1 MQKTIPFFEHT
12 VHTFF
17 SSESP
22 LIKLRLFRVNLFVH
36 TFVHTSFDTEFT
48 LCITRLLDCFAQSK
62 KVSHSDIDVYY

>member
-1 MQKTIPFFEHT
+1 MGIPIFVHT
-12 VHTFF
+12 GHTFF

-36 TFVHTSFDTEFT
+36 TFVHTFDTEFT

-62 KVSHSDIDVYY
+62 IVSHSDIDDVYY